1 MGTVIILVSLV
12 HHDNV
17 TDWVTFANLVLCKRE
32 NPKFYAKE
40 IFLCLNVRRCVRSVN
55 IFLTKFTLD
64 DSVEMTSVRNG
75 TFKGCFILVKLKTYM
90 VFFGVCGT
98 IIFFNYKKSLY

>member
-55 IFLTKFTLD
+55 IFLTEFT
-64 DSVEMTSVRNG
+64 S
-75 TFKGCFILVKLKTYM
+75 FFLK
-90 VFFGVCGT
+90 
-98 IIFFNYKKSLY
+98 

>member
-32 NPKFYAKE
+32 NPKFYAK
-40 IFLCLNVRRCVRSVN
+40 
-55 IFLTKFTLD
+55 
-64 DSVEMTSVRNG
+64 
-75 TFKGCFILVKLKTYM
+75 
-90 VFFGVCGT
+90 
-98 IIFFNYKKSLY
+98 